1 MTDNVAI
8 ALIGAVATTAV
19 GIFNG
24 YVLIKTHNQSKENAQ
39 TLSTVVEQ
47 TNGIQTKLQDAAHAA
62 GMAAQREKDNPS
74 K

>member
-8 ALIGAVATTAV
+8 ALIGAVTTTAV

-24 YVLIKTHNQSKENAQ
+24 YVLIKTHNQGKANAQ
-39 TLSTVVEQ
+39 TLNTVAEQ
-47 TNGIQTKLQDAAHAA
+47 TNGIQAKLLAAAHDA
-62 GMAAQREKDNPS
+62 GMSAQREKDNPT